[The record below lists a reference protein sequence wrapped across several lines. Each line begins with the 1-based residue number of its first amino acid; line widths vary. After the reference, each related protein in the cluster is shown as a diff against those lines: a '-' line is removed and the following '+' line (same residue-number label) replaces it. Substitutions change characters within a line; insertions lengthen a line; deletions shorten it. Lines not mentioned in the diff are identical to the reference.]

1 MGFVKTEQKGHVAI
15 LTIDRPEALNAL
27 TADVLRDLGEAM
39 DAVEANDEAYVVIL
53 TGAGRSFLALGSS

>member
-27 TADVLRDLGEAM
+27 TADVLRDLG
-39 DAVEANDEAYVVIL
+39 
-53 TGAGRSFLALGSS
+53 GGHGRGGGQ